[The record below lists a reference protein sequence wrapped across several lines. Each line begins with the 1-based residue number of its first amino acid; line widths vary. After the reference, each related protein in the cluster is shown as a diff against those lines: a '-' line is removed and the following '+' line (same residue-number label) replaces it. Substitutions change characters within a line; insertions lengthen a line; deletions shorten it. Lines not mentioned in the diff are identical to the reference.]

1 MKSANKTQALPIAL
15 SMGDPAGIGPEITA
29 RAWAELHQE
38 KISFFLI
45 GDLKLAQQQ
54 ATRLDL
60 PAPIAI
66 SDPAQATRIMP
77 SALPVLPL
85 SLAAPVMAGSPDTA
99 NAPSVIAAI
108 EKAAQLVMSGQA
120 SALVTNPI
128 AKSVLYEA
136 GFSHPGHTEFLGEL
150 AKEAKVWPRPHGP
163 IMMLCGGGLRV
174 ALVTVHI
181 PLHQVPTALSKDN
194 IIQAAQVL
202 HQALKRDFG
211 LESPRLALCGL
222 NPHAGENGAM
232 GKEEVTTINPAAQ
245 ALRTRGINITDA
257 QPADALFREDARAGY
272 DAVLALYHDQGLI
285 PVKTLDFHGGI
296 NTTLGLPFIRVSPD
310 HGTGFAIAGQGIA
323 RPDSLIAALREAAS
337 MSAHRQAHDHA

>member
-1 MKSANKTQALPIAL
+1 
-15 SMGDPAGIGPEITA
+15 MGDPAGIGPEITA
-29 RAWAELHQE
+29 RAWAALHTGD
-38 KISFFLI
+38 ITFFLI
-45 GDLKLAQQQ
+45 GDLELARQQ
-54 ATRLDL
+54 AAKLDL
-60 PAPIAI
+60 PEPVAI
-66 SDPAQATRIMP
+66 SNPAQARQVMP
-77 SALPVLPL
+77 SALPVFPMSLP
-85 SLAAPVMAGSPDTA
+85 APVQAGTPDAA
-99 NAPSVIAAI
+99 NAPLVITSI
-108 EKAAQLVMSGQA
+108 EKAAQLVMSGHA

-136 GFSHPGHTEFLGEL
+136 GFAHPGHTEFLGEL
-150 AKEAKVWPRPHGP
+150 AKQSPVWSTPHGP

-181 PLHQVPTALSKDN
+181 PLRNVADALSSDN

-202 HQALKRDFG
+202 HHALKRDFG
-211 LESPRLALCGL
+211 LENPRLALCGL

-232 GKEEVTTINPAAQ
+232 GEEELKVINPAAA
-245 ALRTRGINITDA
+245 ALRDQGIAITNA

-296 NTTLGLPFIRVSPD
+296 NATLGLPFIRVSPD

-323 RPDSLIAALREAAS
+323 RPDSLIAALHEAAS
-337 MSAHRQAHDHA
+337 MSAHRHVHDGA

>member
-1 MKSANKTQALPIAL
+1 MKSANKNNTLPIAL

-29 RAWAELHQE
+29 RAWAKLHQE
-38 KISFFLI
+38 RISFFLI
-45 GDLKLAQQQ
+45 GDLELAQQQ
-54 ATRLDL
+54 ATRLGL

-66 SDPAQATRIMP
+66 SDPLQAIQIMP
-77 SALPVLPL
+77 SAMPVLPL

-99 NAPSVIAAI
+99 NAPMVIASI
-108 EKAAQLVMSGQA
+108 EKAAHLVMNGQA

-136 GFSHPGHTEFLGEL
+136 GFAHPGHTEFLGEL

-181 PLHQVPTALSKDN
+181 PLHQVPGTLSKDN
-194 IIQAAQVL
+194 IMQAAQVL

-211 LESPRLALCGL
+211 LENPRLALCGL
-222 NPHAGENGAM
+222 NPHAGENGTM
-232 GKEEVTTINPAAQ
+232 GEEELKIINPAATD
-245 ALRTRGINITDA
+245 LRAQGINITDA

-296 NTTLGLPFIRVSPD
+296 NATLGLPFIRVSPD

-337 MSAHRQAHDHA
+337 MSTHRQAHDRA